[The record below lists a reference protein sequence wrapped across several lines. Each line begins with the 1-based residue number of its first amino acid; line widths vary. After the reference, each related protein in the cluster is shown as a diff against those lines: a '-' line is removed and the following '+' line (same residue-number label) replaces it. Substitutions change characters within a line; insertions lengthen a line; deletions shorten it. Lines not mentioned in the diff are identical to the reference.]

1 MSALAAH
8 LRQRTA
14 ELVRQME
21 PDERIRIALA
31 LGDDDLR
38 LYCEASGTSAED
50 ARVQVNAS
58 RQAGRRASATAAPG
72 QT

>member
-1 MSALAAH
+1 MAAL

-14 ELVRQME
+14 ESVRRIE

-50 ARVQVNAS
+50 ARVQVAAS
-58 RQAGRRASATAAPG
+58 RQAGRRVSAAAAAG
-72 QT
+72 QS